1 MLKYYFCYLF
11 IYLLLA
17 KGLHQKEGAVSS
29 IAVQRWSPL
38 WTVYQFQKIRI
49 RDNENKM
56 ACGCVAPV
64 ESGRQL
70 TK

>member
-56 ACGCVAPV
+56 KSCMTIIRGVCVCM
-64 ESGRQL
+64 
-70 TK
+70 